1 MHGYDARSVLVVN
14 AEIGLMGGVGID
26 TKTSPRRAAIEKV
39 QDELRQEY
47 DVIEERRRE
56 LEFLQKGGNP
66 LEFRFGHAVSTS
78 VQSTSP
84 TDQQVDQFGT
94 SEAKGSF
101 GFTAS
106 PHGDSVE
113 SSGRPG
119 DSQLCE
125 PNSADN
131 LNLFDGENKLI
142 EGERTSRCLSRNN
155 IAPLG
160 KSTQIDGNQNV
171 KELGNSVAL
180 GVPRK
185 AYKRRYRTKTSRD
198 GSRSNSNDV
207 LTRGGH
213 GFSLPSYCVTNDSK
227 GLVSDA
233 EKQWGRNITGQPTSS
248 NGGVT
253 SKTVPSNKK
262 AMVEPDTI
270 KSAEPMTEMSKV
282 CKPNDAPDVIFSTVT
297 IHSQHNQRAVAHES
311 PTEVSIKG
319 TELLSEKEKVGF
331 GGLETQLSDLEK
343 VDDQVSSRQMNGFS
357 GAKVDRK
364 RISSDSKHIS
374 AEFASKGLDS
384 SSSCTQTSLSHNEKK
399 DSEIC
404 TEPINIYSTVNN
416 MTDQSYVS
424 ERDSVLEN
432 NIVKDVK
439 VIKADEICGFVS
451 EECYSVQKNHKDNG
465 FEPQLGDGL
474 IRNES
479 TLQSETKD
487 EVIIIGKES
496 IGAAAS
502 ETEVK
507 PCISGSVNSNN
518 QDTKVCHELPGSF
531 DSSVPYHTK
540 VAELV
545 RISSVAHERNQ
556 SEIKIKFVTRADE
569 DSILEE
575 ARIIEAKR
583 KRITKLSSVTTSIET
598 RHKSHWDFV
607 LEEMSWLAND
617 FLQERLWKTSAACQ
631 ISYHAAFSYQ
641 FRYKEIN
648 DSWKQKKLAHTL
660 AKAVMDFWHSVKG
673 MNKKAEL
680 QCPKKA
686 VGHDIQEY
694 AMKFLKCN
702 SLDVPHSQAEAP
714 TTPERVS
721 ETKEILFYTVPVGA
735 TETYRKSIE
744 FQVLQRQKTR
754 TNMKQEVETS
764 ACDAMAGSQDY
775 ACEEIEGEATMY
787 DMSAAFCGSS
797 SSRLSKKKRRFQM
810 HTYGGKSDDMNT
822 DLSLTQCM
830 ENKVGSQ
837 QSMPHLK
844 RPTTS
849 LNVSF
854 PTKRVRTCYR
864 PRVRSPFSAGT
875 SGLQVSTKTDAS
887 SETSSFQDDQSS
899 LHGGSYVP
907 NSVEV
912 ESVRNFEK
920 HLKLDSAE
928 VSMKRK
934 KKKKAKNLGFS
945 YEQRWTADSNF
956 QNEQGGYSR
965 KRSAN
970 HQFES
975 KGCNGIFG
983 QHVPKKPKIMRQS
996 FENTS
1001 DNISPTPGPV
1011 PSPSAS
1017 QLCSMPN
1024 TNKFTKMLT
1033 GRDLSKVKNLKMPAG
1048 MAGSGSQWS
1057 PFEDQALVV
1066 LVHDMGPNWE
1076 LVSDAINSTL
1086 HFKCIYRKPM
1096 ECKERHKLL
1105 MVTNGDGADSAE
1117 DPGTSQPYPSTLPG
1131 IPKGSARQLFQR
1143 LLGPVEEASR
1153 NSHFEKIIMIGRKY
1167 LLGKSQVD
1175 DQDPKQLQQ
1184 PHSSHTIALSQVAP
1198 NNLNGLILTPLDLCD
1213 APSSSPDISSLGY
1226 QNPHPVGLPASMSS
1240 GANSATLQ
1248 GSLNVIHGNNFSSPS
1263 SSLNATFRDGKYAI
1277 SRSTSMP
1284 NDEQHRIHH
1293 SNQLLPEKNISV
1305 SSTPGAFSGPEHGG
1319 VHVLPS
1325 GSGMGIISGITR
1337 GMPTPR
1343 PGFQGF
1349 ASPSMLNSGSLA
1361 SSGMVTMPTPVNVH
1375 CGQTTSMSRPVDNLN
1390 MMRPTQTQETQR
1402 QMMLAELQIQAAQ
1415 VNSRAVP
1422 PPFGGL
1428 TSSCPN
1434 QTPSSHVPSYPPQH
1448 HQPSRSPLI
1457 LSPLHSHAQAGAANH
1472 APNNAQKLSYA
1483 LHLTKERQLQQ
1494 QLVHHKQRFGTS
1506 NSLTPSAQQ
1515 HQSPLHNSAQITSLS
1530 VSPPASLSSLASL
1543 SPSVVPPGHS
1553 RSAQGGPTNQLN
1565 KQQQQQQTS
1574 RSHPQQRQP
1583 SAKVLKG
1590 VGRANAL
1597 NQHMQMDPSA
1607 LNQSTS
1613 NLMIIAT
1620 EKGGNQM
1627 TNSMQNQGSYTGSAV
1642 NSIWLTK
1649 SSVEQ
1654 PQQKMH
1660 PGRAATKPLKPTASH
1675 SDSMEALESTSPAA
1689 NQAITT
1695 PVISSSC
1702 DEYVPHPQSQ

>member
-1 MHGYDARSVLVVN
+1 
-14 AEIGLMGGVGID
+14 MGGVGND

-39 QDELRQEY
+39 QDELRQEF

-66 LEFRFGHAVSTS
+66 LEFRFGYAVSVS

-84 TDQQVDQFGT
+84 TDQQVDQFVT
-94 SEAKGSF
+94 SKAKGSF

-142 EGERTSRCLSRNN
+142 EGERTSRRLSRNN

-160 KSTQIDGNQNV
+160 KSTQIDGSQNV
-171 KELGNSVAL
+171 KELGDSVAL

-213 GFSLPSYCVTNDSK
+213 GFSLPSYSVTNDSK
-227 GLVSDA
+227 GLASDA
-233 EKQWGRNITGQPTSS
+233 EKQWGRNITGHPTSS

-262 AMVEPDTI
+262 VMVEPDTI
-270 KSAEPMTEMSKV
+270 KAAEPMTEMSKV
-282 CKPNDAPDVIFSTVT
+282 CQPNDAPDIIFSTVA

-319 TELLSEKEKVGF
+319 TELLSEKEKVGL
-331 GGLETQLSDLEK
+331 GGIETKLSDLEK
-343 VDDQVSSRQMNGFS
+343 VDDQVSSRQMSGSN

-374 AEFASKGLDS
+374 GAFTTRGLDS
-384 SSSCTQTSLSHNEKK
+384 SSSCTQTSHSLTEK

-424 ERDSVLEN
+424 VRDSVLED

-439 VIKADEICGFVS
+439 EIKADETCGFVS
-451 EECYSVQKNHKDNG
+451 EECYSVQKNHKHNG
-465 FEPQLGDGL
+465 FEPQLGDEL
-474 IRNES
+474 VRNES

-487 EVIIIGKES
+487 KVLIIDKES

-518 QDTKVCHELPGSF
+518 QDTKVCCELPGSF

-540 VAELV
+540 VAELASIP
-545 RISSVAHERNQ
+545 RVAHEGNQ
-556 SEIKIKFVTRADE
+556 SEIKIKLVTRPDE

-575 ARIIEAKR
+575 ARIIEEKR
-583 KRITKLSSVTTSIET
+583 KRIAKLSFVTTAIET

-617 FLQERLWKTSAACQ
+617 FLQERLWKKSAASQ
-631 ISYHAAFSYQ
+631 MSYHAAFAYQ
-641 FRYKEIN
+641 SRYQEIN

-660 AKAVMDFWHSVKG
+660 AKAVMDFWHSVKA

-686 VGHDIQEY
+686 VGCDIREY
-694 AMKFLKCN
+694 ALKFLKCN

-744 FQVLQRQKTR
+744 FQVLQHEKTR
-754 TNMKQEVETS
+754 SNMQREVETS
-764 ACDAMAGSQDY
+764 ARDAMAGSQDY
-775 ACEEIEGEATMY
+775 ACEENEGKATMY
-787 DMSAAFCGSS
+787 DMPAAFCGSN

-810 HTYGGKSDDMNT
+810 HTYGGRSDHMTT
-822 DLSLTQCM
+822 DLSFTQCM

-864 PRVRSPFSAGT
+864 PKVRSPLGAGT
-875 SGLQVSTKTDAS
+875 SGLQFSTKTDAS

-928 VSMKRK
+928 VSMKPK

-945 YEQRWTADSNF
+945 YEQRWTAGSNF

-965 KRSAN
+965 KRSDN

-983 QHVPKKPKIMRQS
+983 QHVPKKPKIMGQS

-1001 DNISPTPGPV
+1001 DNISPTPGSV
-1011 PSPSAS
+1011 QSPSAS
-1017 QLCSMPN
+1017 QLSSMPN

-1033 GRDLSKVKNLKMPAG
+1033 GRDLSKKVKNLKMPAG

-1117 DPGTSQPYPSTLPG
+1117 DPGNSQPYPSTLPG

-1153 NSHFEKIIMIGRKY
+1153 NSHFEKIILIGRKY
-1167 LLGKSQVD
+1167 HLGKSQGD

-1184 PHSSHTIALSQVAP
+1184 PHSSHTSALSQVAP

-1226 QNPHPVGLPASMSS
+1226 QNPHPVGLPVSMSSS
-1240 GANSATLQ
+1240 GANSATPQ

-1263 SSLNATFRDGKYAI
+1263 SPLNATFRDGKCAI
-1277 SRSTSMP
+1277 SRSASMP
-1284 NDEQHRIHH
+1284 IDEQHRIHH

-1325 GSGMGIISGITR
+1325 GSGMGTISGITR

-1349 ASPSMLNSGSLA
+1349 ASPSMLNSGSSA
-1361 SSGMVTMPTPVNVH
+1361 SSGMITMPTPVNVH
-1375 CGQTTSMSRPVDNLN
+1375 CDQITSMSRPIDNSN
-1390 MMRPTQTQETQR
+1390 MMRPTQTQEAQR

-1428 TSSCPN
+1428 TSSYPN
-1434 QTPSSHVPSYPPQH
+1434 QSPSSHVPSYPPQH
-1448 HQPSRSPLI
+1448 LQPSQSPLI
-1457 LSPLHSHAQAGAANH
+1457 LSSPHSHAQVGATNH
-1472 APNNAQKLSYA
+1472 APNSAQKQSYA

-1494 QLVHHKQRFGTS
+1494 RLVHHRQKFGTS

-1515 HQSPLHNSAQITSLS
+1515 HQPPLHNSAQITSLS
-1530 VSPPASLSSLASL
+1530 VSSPPTLSSLASM

-1553 RSAQGGPTNQLN
+1553 RSAQGGPTNLLS
-1565 KQQQQQQTS
+1565 KQQQQQTS
-1574 RSHPQQRQP
+1574 RSHPQQRQQ
-1583 SAKVLKG
+1583 SANVLKG

-1597 NQHMQMDPSA
+1597 NQHMQLDASA
-1607 LNQSTS
+1607 FNRSTS
-1613 NLMIIAT
+1613 NSMTTIAT
-1620 EKGGNQM
+1620 EKSGNQM
-1627 TNSMQNQGSYTGSAV
+1627 TNSIQNQGSYTGSEV
-1642 NSIWLTK
+1642 NSIWPTK

-1654 PQQKMH
+1654 PKKKMH
-1660 PGRAATKPLKPTASH
+1660 PVRAATKPLKPTTSH
-1675 SDSMEALESTSPAA
+1675 SDCMEAPESTSPAA
-1689 NQAITT
+1689 NQAIPT

-1702 DEYVPHPQSQ
+1702 DEHVPHPQPQ